1 MHSIYTPSA
10 LCLHDYLQINN
21 TTTRGKRRKTG
32 GRKTITGGS
41 TNSRTNCRYYL
52 PLSFVAAHVAIVHAN
67 PWRAAVVVRRA
78 YKHCNTIL
86 CVQTNAAACRQECR

>member
-21 TTTRGKRRKTG
+21 TTTRGERRKAG

-52 PLSFVAAHVAIVHAN
+52 PLSFATPHVAIVHAS
-67 PWRAAVVVRRA
+67 PRGAAVVAHGVHINTATPSLRA
-78 YKHCNTIL
+78 DKCS
-86 CVQTNAAACRQECR
+86 CVQTRV

>member
-21 TTTRGKRRKTG
+21 TTTRGERRK
-32 GRKTITGGS
+32 REEEKTITGGS

-52 PLSFVAAHVAIVHAN
+52 PLSFAAPHTAIVHAN
-67 PWRAAVVVRRA
+67 PRRAAVVVHGVHINTATPPFRA
-78 YKHCNTIL
+78 DKYN
-86 CVQTNAAACRQECR
+86 CVQTRV